1 MDTHSKWIE
10 SHVVNSTS
18 SKATIKVLHNLFATH
33 GIPEHVVSDNGSGFT
48 SQEFKQFMEQNGIK
62 HTTTSPYH
70 PSANGLAEHAV
81 QTVKHGISKLE
92 GTIECRLACFLFN
105 YCVTHLSTAELSPAL
120 LLMGRRLCTCFSS
133 ENKEMFSPTF

>member
-1 MDTHSKWIE
+1 MFEWIK

-18 SKATIKVLHNLFATH
+18 SEATIKVLLNLFATD

-48 SQEFKQFMEQNGIK
+48 SQGFKQFIKQNGIK

-70 PSANGLAEHAV
+70 SSNGLTEHVV

-92 GTIECRLACFLFN
+92 GTIKCRLACFLFN
-105 YCVTHLSTAELSPAL
+105 YRVAPQSTTELSPAL
-120 LLMGRRLCTCFSS
+120 LI
-133 ENKEMFSPTF
+133 